1 MVGTIAI
8 TTTAV
13 EVVREDNNNATP
25 TIKIAA
31 IEDAV
36 ATPVE
41 EVTAEMEG
49 IAAARHAPL

>member
-13 EVVREDNNNATP
+13 EVVREDNNNATLA
-25 TIKIAA
+25 IKIAA

-49 IAAARHAPL
+49 IAAARHAPS